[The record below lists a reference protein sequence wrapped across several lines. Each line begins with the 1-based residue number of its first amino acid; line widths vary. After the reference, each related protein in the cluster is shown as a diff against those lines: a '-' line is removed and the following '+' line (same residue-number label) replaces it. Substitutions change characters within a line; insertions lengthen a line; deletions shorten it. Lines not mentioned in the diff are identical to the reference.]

1 MIRNDGLQVYAYPCL
16 EPSEL
21 QETRSGRKQHKL
33 FSQHILDETADAAQ
47 QQQQQQ
53 AQDRVLAR
61 TNPVENV
68 HFSNG
73 LRQVGVPDT
82 KGLLDPRSSKEI

>member
-1 MIRNDGLQVYAYPCL
+1 MQVYAYPCL

-47 QQQQQQ
+47 QQQQQ
-53 AQDRVLAR
+53 AQDRAR

>member
-1 MIRNDGLQVYAYPCL
+1 MIRNDGLQVNAYPCL

-33 FSQHILDETADAAQ
+33 FSQHILDETADAV
-47 QQQQQQ
+47 QQQQQ
-53 AQDRVLAR
+53 AQDRAR

>member
-33 FSQHILDETADAAQ
+33 FSQHILDETADAV
-47 QQQQQQ
+47 QQQQQ
-53 AQDRVLAR
+53 AQDRAR